1 MLNII
6 VPQKIEDAMETNTNR
21 FHVTVPDYCGCIL
34 SGDYSFELKKRV
46 AQCIDHYQV
55 FEDTGSAAILY
66 IAAWQGEKEKIWYEY
81 TGEKFMDLLGCK
93 NSEVAEVFR
102 DSIID
107 RRIYKDLDMDVGI
120 QKEVK
125 NRDELKVA
133 REELREEGKKAGTI
147 EAVYKLSVNNNGAI
161 WLKDQATVEFYEQ
174 DGICLSLGFLT
185 IVSKEMEAED
195 ELKKHHDQLEEV
207 VLERTAAL
215 TILNDQLK
223 QEIAERKLA
232 EEKLQQSYAKLQKNL
247 DETVHAMSL
256 TAEKRDPYTAGHQKR
271 TTELALALSREMGLS
286 EHQIKGIQMAGLIH
300 DVGKISIPAE
310 ILSKPCELN
319 EVEIQLVQK
328 HPQAAFEILK
338 KIDFPWPVDLI
349 VLQHHEKMDCSG
361 YPQGLAGED
370 ILIEARI
377 LCVAD
382 VVESIESHR
391 PYRPGLGIDTALE
404 EISKNRGILYD
415 QDVVDACL
423 RLFEE
428 KGFQYQ

>member
-1 MLNII
+1 
-6 VPQKIEDAMETNTNR
+6 MESTSDPNGL
-21 FHVTVPDYCGCIL
+21 PAPEYCGCIL
-34 SGDYSFELKKRV
+34 SGDFSVELKKRV
-46 AQCIDHYQV
+46 AEYIDHYRV

-81 TGEKFMDLLGCK
+81 AGERFMQLLGCE

-102 DSIID
+102 NSIID
-107 RRIYKDLDMDVGI
+107 RRIYKDLDVDVGI
-120 QKEVK
+120 RKEVK
-125 NRDELKVA
+125 NRKELSDA
-133 REELREEGKKAGTI
+133 REKLREEGKKAGTI
-147 EAVYKLSVNNNGAI
+147 EAVYKLSVNNNVPI
-161 WLKDQATVEFYEQ
+161 WLKDQATVEIYEQ

-195 ELKKHHDQLEEV
+195 ELKKHHDQLEEIV
-207 VLERTAAL
+207 HERTAAL
-215 TILNDQLK
+215 INLNDQLK
-223 QEIAERKLA
+223 LEIADRNLA

-247 DETVHAMSL
+247 DEIVHAMSL

-271 TTELALALSREMGLS
+271 TTELAMALAGEMGLC
-286 EHQIKGIQMAGLIH
+286 EHQIKGVQMAGLIH
-300 DVGKISIPAE
+300 DMGKISIPAE
-310 ILSKPCELN
+310 ILSKPGKLN
-319 EVEIQLVQK
+319 EVEIQLVRR

-338 KIDFPWPVDLI
+338 EIDFPWPVDLI

-361 YPQGLAGED
+361 YPQGLAGEE
-370 ILIEARI
+370 ILLEARI

-391 PYRPGLGIDTALE
+391 PYRPGLGIDKALE
-404 EISKNRGILYD
+404 EISKNRGTLYD

-423 RLFEE
+423 RLFNE

>member
-1 MLNII
+1 MESILDLNCI
-6 VPQKIEDAMETNTNR
+6 AS
-21 FHVTVPDYCGCIL
+21 PDYCGCIL
-34 SGDYSFELKKRV
+34 SGDYSVELKKRV
-46 AQCIDHYQV
+46 AEYIDHYRG

-81 TGEKFMDLLGCK
+81 AGERFMKILGCK
-93 NSEVAEVFR
+93 QSELAEVFR

-107 RRIYKDLDMDVGI
+107 RRIYKGLDVDVGVR
-120 QKEVK
+120 KEVK
-125 NRDELKVA
+125 NREELNDV

-147 EAVYKLSVNNNGAI
+147 EAVYKLSVNNTGAI
-161 WLKDQATVEFYEQ
+161 WLKDQATVEIYEQ

-195 ELKKHHDQLEEV
+195 ELKKHHDQLEKIV
-207 VLERTAAL
+207 HERTAAL
-215 TILNDQLK
+215 TKLNTQLK
-223 QEIAERKLA
+223 REIAERKLA
-232 EEKLQQSYAKLQKNL
+232 EEKLQRSYAKLQKNL

-271 TTELALALSREMGLS
+271 TTELALALAGEMGLS
-286 EHQIKGIQMAGLIH
+286 EHQIKGVQMAGLIH
-300 DVGKISIPAE
+300 DMGKISIPAE
-310 ILSKPCELN
+310 ILSKPGKLN
-319 EVEIQLVQK
+319 EVEIQLVRR

-361 YPQGLAGED
+361 YPQGLAGEE
-370 ILIEARI
+370 ILLEARI

-382 VVESIESHR
+382 VVESIDSHR
-391 PYRPGLGIDTALE
+391 PYRPGLGIDKALE

-423 RLFEE
+423 RLFKE
-428 KGFQYQ
+428 KNFQY